1 MSFLTIGFLCKIPNP
16 AVPQV
21 PLQFRSMETEEAVDG
36 CIRVLQDTASLG
48 SWSLP
53 VSDLLQSATDVCAVL
68 SDI

>member
-1 MSFLTIGFLCKIPNP
+1 
-16 AVPQV
+16 
-21 PLQFRSMETEEAVDG
+21 METEEAVDG
-36 CIRVLQDTASLG
+36 CIRVLKDTASLG